1 MSQGND
7 QHTDAAGYAD
17 EWLKLHVEANLN
29 RFLLHPD
36 EMNNVAS
43 IISTEDKLRR
53 TVDLT
58 YYRRYDTAT
67 LTINNPFLPLPGD
80 WEATRYIQLI
90 DGSNNRTFLIQKDI
104 SFMNEFAPNRTST
117 GAGTPKYY
125 AVYDDDTHML
135 APTPNAA
142 LTVELAYTYKPPVLS
157 STTTSNW
164 VSQNAPNVL
173 LYGCVLEA
181 LGYLKGPAD
190 MIQYYDK
197 MYNQSVQALATYEMG
212 RDRRDEF
219 RDGVIRIPLESRNP

>member
-1 MSQGND
+1 MTDFSDLVDNVRNYTETD
-7 QHTDAAGYAD
+7 SSVLTDA
-17 EWLKLHVEANLN
+17 
-29 RFLLHPD
+29 
-36 EMNNVAS
+36 
-43 IISTEDKLRR
+43 IIQQFIDSTEDKVRR
-53 TVDLT
+53 KVDLN

-67 LTINNPFLPLPGD
+67 LTVNNPFLPLPAD
-80 WEATRYIQLI
+80 WEATRYVQLI
-90 DGSNNRTFLIQKDI
+90 DGSDNRTFLIQKDI
-104 SFMNEFAPNRTST
+104 SFINEFAPDRTSSD
-117 GAGTPKYY
+117 AGTPKYY
-125 AVYDDDTHML
+125 ADYAQDTHML

-164 VSQNAPNVL
+164 MSQNAPNVL

-197 MYNQSVQALATYEMG
+197 MYNQSLKDLASYEMG
-212 RDRRDEF
+212 RDRRDEY

>member
-1 MSQGND
+1 
-7 QHTDAAGYAD
+7 
-17 EWLKLHVEANLN
+17 
-29 RFLLHPD
+29 
-36 EMNNVAS
+36 
-43 IISTEDKLRR
+43 
-53 TVDLT
+53 
-58 YYRRYDTAT
+58 
-67 LTINNPFLPLPGD
+67 LPLPGD
-80 WEATRYIQLI
+80 WEATRYVQLI

-104 SFMNEFAPNRTST
+104 SFINEFAPDRTSS

-197 MYNQSVQALATYEMG
+197 MYNQSLKDLASYEMG

>member
-1 MSQGND
+1 MTDFSDLVDNVRNYTETD
-7 QHTDAAGYAD
+7 SSVLTDA
-17 EWLKLHVEANLN
+17 
-29 RFLLHPD
+29 
-36 EMNNVAS
+36 
-43 IISTEDKLRR
+43 IIQQFIDSTEDKVRR
-53 TVDLT
+53 TVDLN

-67 LTINNPFLPLPGD
+67 LTVNNPFLPLPGD
-80 WEATRYIQLI
+80 WEATRYLKLI

-104 SFMNEFAPNRTST
+104 SFINEFAPNRTSS
-117 GAGTPKYY
+117 GAGTQKYY
-125 AVYDDDTHML
+125 ADYDQDTHML

-164 VSQNAPNVL
+164 MSQNAPNVL

-197 MYNQSVQALATYEMG
+197 MYNQSLKDLASYEMG
-212 RDRRDEF
+212 RDRRDEY

>member
-1 MSQGND
+1 M
-7 QHTDAAGYAD
+7 
-17 EWLKLHVEANLN
+17 
-29 RFLLHPD
+29 
-36 EMNNVAS
+36 
-43 IISTEDKLRR
+43 
-53 TVDLT
+53 
-58 YYRRYDTAT
+58 
-67 LTINNPFLPLPGD
+67 
-80 WEATRYIQLI
+80 I
-90 DGSNNRTFLIQKDI
+90 DGSDNRTFLIQKDI
-104 SFMNEFAPNRTST
+104 SFINEFAPNRTST

-173 LYGCVLEA
+173 LYGCILEA

-212 RDRRDEF
+212 RDRRDEY

>member
-1 MSQGND
+1 MTLTELKTLVENFVESSETTFVASLDDFIKSAEDRIFELVQSDFFKKTVSGNV
-7 QHTDAAGYAD
+7 TTG
-17 EWLKLHVEANLN
+17 N
-29 RFLLHPD
+29 RFLTCPTDFVL
-36 EMNNVAS
+36 S
-43 IISTEDKLRR
+43 ISLA
-53 TVDLT
+53 V
-58 YYRRYDTAT
+58 
-67 LTINNPFLPLPGD
+67 
-80 WEATRYIQLI
+80 I
-90 DGSNNRTFLIQKDI
+90 DGNSDYHYLSKKHSSFMQEYSKDI
-104 SFMNEFAPNRTST
+104 ADSSLR
-117 GAGTPKYY
+117 GLPKYY
-125 AVYDDDTHML
+125 ADYDQDTHML

-173 LYGCVLEA
+173 LYGCIIEA

>member
-1 MSQGND
+1 MTDYSDLLDNVRNYTETTSD
-7 QHTDAAGYAD
+7 VLTDA
-17 EWLKLHVEANLN
+17 VINQFI
-29 RFLLHPD
+29 R
-36 EMNNVAS
+36 
-43 IISTEDKLRR
+43 STEDKLRR
-53 TVDLT
+53 TVDLN

-67 LTINNPFLPLPGD
+67 LTVNNPFLPLPSD
-80 WEATRYIQLI
+80 WEATRYIQII

-142 LTVELAYTYKPPVLS
+142 LTVSLAYTYKTPVLS

-173 LYGCVLEA
+173 LYGCILEA

-197 MYNQSVQALATYEMG
+197 NYNQSVQALATYEMG